1 MRSVRTLKKN
11 KISKEELEAYLQNLK
26 LIGVSAYLNA
36 YEEDDVDSSESDTEE
51 RTDREEYYDTENEEE
66 TE

>member
-1 MRSVRTLKKN
+1 MHIDEKS
-11 KISKEELEAYLQNLK
+11 KISKELEAYL
-26 LIGVSAYLNA
+26 AYLDA
-36 YEEDDVDSSESDTEE
+36 YKEDDADSSESDTEE

>member
-1 MRSVRTLKKN
+1 MKSVRTLKK
-11 KISKEELEAYLQNLK
+11 KAKSLKLEAYL
-26 LIGVSAYLNA
+26 AYLDA
-36 YEEDDVDSSESDTEE
+36 YKEDDADSSESDTEE